1 MGAGGRAGDR
11 PFGAPER
18 RAGIGCWTERGRK
31 EGRWKA
37 EERGEKKMECLSAV
51 ASSAS
56 VPSAREEEE
65 EEAVV
70 DCWASA
76 AASAAKAVATE
87 ESLEPQQQLPPS
99 REKLPRG
106 TKLPPSELK

>member
-18 RAGIGCWTERGRK
+18 RAGIGCWTARGRK

-37 EERGEKKMECLSAV
+37 EEEREEKMECLSAM

-56 VPSAREEEE
+56 VPSAR

-106 TKLPPSELK
+106 TKLPPPELK

>member
-18 RAGIGCWTERGRK
+18 RAGIGCWTARGRK

-37 EERGEKKMECLSAV
+37 EEETEGRKMECLSAV

-56 VPSAREEEE
+56 VPSAREE